1 MVGDQWENFALL
13 SAILLPLS
21 VFIAPATRARYNG
34 RDFKTF
40 LKLIPT
46 ESARR
51 QVFPQSKVNATNSRR
66 LSMRTATRTL
76 LKVQLGSP

>member
-1 MVGDQWENFALL
+1 LL
-13 SAILLPLS
+13 SAIRQPPS

-51 QVFPQSKVNATNSRR
+51 QVFPQPKVSATGSRR
-66 LSMRTATRTL
+66 LSLRTATRTL
-76 LKVQLGSP
+76 LKVLLGSP